1 MKYCSSCGSEYGD
14 EVTACADCGGI
25 QLITAEDTHRHHRP
39 LSGQEDRRKFVRVGS
54 AEDPLTSEHLTG
66 VIQAAHIPVLARS
79 HGSVMDPITSPA
91 GPWWEILV
99 PEEFAAKASE
109 LIDRERARMAAA
121 ADDAARA
128 AEEEEAETERSP
140 ERSK

>member
-25 QLITAEDTHRHHRP
+25 QLITAEDTHRHDRAV
-39 LSGQEDRRKFVRVGS
+39 SGHEDRRKFVRVGS

>member
-66 VIQAAHIPVLARS
+66 VLQSAHIPILARS